1 MGSPDGES
9 WTRLLLWSVCGLHA
23 WWGGAGEACAL
34 AEAAFEELGE
44 QVNLQAAAA
53 EAAAISNHDAHA
65 FLATSAGRAHEGLHW
80 EVTQQAADARAA
92 AYFDHDAHTLLV
104 TSEARA
110 LEGLHFVVTLHAA
123 AARAAASLQNVTLFC
138 LATSAA
144 EAFENVPEVCGWQ
157 AAVAPAAA
165 FFEWDSC
172 KLFLEHMFESCWIFA
187 GMLLLG
193 LWKTFAG
200 LNSSTI
206 GMGKTQKSEEL
217 KGFHDFSVPQASI
230 REAAIANVGSMC
242 FLWARGR

>member
-1 MGSPDGES
+1 M
-9 WTRLLLWSVCGLHA
+9 R
-23 WWGGAGEACAL
+23 
-34 AEAAFEELGE
+34 
-44 QVNLQAAAA
+44 
-53 EAAAISNHDAHA
+53 
-65 FLATSAGRAHEGLHW
+65 
-80 EVTQQAADARAA
+80 QQAADARAA

-110 LEGLHFVVTLHAA
+110 LEGLHFVMTLQAA
-123 AARAAASLQNVTLFC
+123 AARAAAYLPNVTLFC

-144 EAFENVPEVCGWQ
+144 EAFENVSKMCGWQ

-165 FFEWDSC
+165 FLEWDSC
-172 KLFLEHMFESCWIFA
+172 TFFLEHMFESCWIFA

-193 LWKTFAG
+193 LWKFTG

-206 GMGKTQKSEEL
+206 GMGKTQKSEAL

-242 FLWARGR
+242 FDGHAEFKGKDRHDTDGSLSLGFGRLPDGWTSPSVS